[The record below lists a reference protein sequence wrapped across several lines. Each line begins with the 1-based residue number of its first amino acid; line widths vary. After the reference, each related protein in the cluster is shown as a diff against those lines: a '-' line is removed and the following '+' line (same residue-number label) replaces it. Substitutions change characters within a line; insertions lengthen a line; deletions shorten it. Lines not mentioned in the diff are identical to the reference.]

1 MDKDFMPSGEDE
13 DTEVVDVD
21 EQPRRINVPT

>member
-1 MDKDFMPSGEDE
+1 MHSGEDE

-21 EQPRRINVPT
+21 EQPRRNNVPT